1 MRSQHKR
8 PDVDEILASFIRPS
22 AGLRAE
28 PEPETTPSAL
38 LPAAE
43 SSPAAP
49 EPTPSTAVVAD
60 DQETKQDEATP
71 ELRLHTE
78 EPSPPRPSRRSRARK
93 PKPSRALITPDKPLV
108 SDIPQRAFFKY
119 YNLCQDR
126 ILNQIPSK
134 AGKVLLNRFFRLT
147 YGFNRNWCRVS
158 MGTLAK
164 HIGAE
169 QTNHVRSLLK
179 GELGEWIYL
188 IAKGDRQGP
197 SLWVLDLGNEA
208 PHPWDLEGAKTVSE
222 AETFEEKV
230 VVDNL

>member
-22 AGLRAE
+22 AGLR
-28 PEPETTPSAL
+28 PEPAPETA
-38 LPAAE
+38 LPAPSLTADA
-43 SSPAAP
+43 SPAAP
-49 EPTPSTAVVAD
+49 EPVPAPAPVAD
-60 DQETKQDEATP
+60 GQEAKPDEVPP

-78 EPSPPRPSRRSRARK
+78 EPSPPRPARRARARK
-93 PKPSRALITPDKPLV
+93 PKPSRAAVTSDKVLV

-134 AGKVLLNRFFRLT
+134 TGKILLNRFFRLT

-158 MGTLAK
+158 METLAR

-179 GELGEWIYL
+179 GELGAWVYL

-197 SLWVLDLGNEA
+197 SLWTLDLGDEA
-208 PHPWDLEGAKTVSE
+208 PHPWDLDGAKIVSE

-230 VVDNL
+230 IVDNL